1 MQWDRN
7 TAGRLERF
15 GDLVEQGCEVS
26 VHSNQMEPP
35 PEEQHSQHS
44 QHSQGLAVEGDAIY
58 NCSTSAG
65 AAGRATLGPF
75 GILVLANDELSEL
88 TPIYFYIAKDTDG
101 SYKTFFCSDLSRFIP
116 LLIN

>member
-1 MQWDRN
+1 MGQLDIVAEFEVDN
-7 TAGRLERF
+7 ETLEK
-15 GDLVEQGCEVS
+15 V
-26 VHSNQMEPP
+26 
-35 PEEQHSQHS
+35 
-44 QHSQGLAVEGDAIY
+44 LAVEGEAIY